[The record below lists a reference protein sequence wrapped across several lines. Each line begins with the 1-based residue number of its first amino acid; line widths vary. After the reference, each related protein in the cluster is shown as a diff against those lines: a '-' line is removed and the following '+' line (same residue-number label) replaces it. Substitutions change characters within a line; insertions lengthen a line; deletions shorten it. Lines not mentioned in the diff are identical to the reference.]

1 MPDAG
6 PEKAETN
13 EPRGRLDIANV
24 AKSFGSVAA
33 VDNVSFTAQAG
44 LITGL
49 IGPNGAGKTTLFDSI
64 AGEQIIDAGSV
75 TLDGIRIDGKPPH
88 AVFRHGLAR
97 TFQIPRPFPKMT
109 VLENLLVVPM
119 DQYGERF
126 WNSWIRR
133 GDVARQEA
141 ALREKARGVIDFC
154 RLSAVENQAA
164 GAISGGQQKLVEIA
178 RALMSDPRIILLDE
192 PGAGVNPVL
201 LDIIVDRIRELNRG
215 GMTFLII
222 EHNIDFV
229 SSLCDHLVVMAEGAN
244 IAEGTVPQVM
254 ARDDVIEAYLGG
266 NVA

>member
-6 PEKAETN
+6 PERAETS

-33 VDNVSFTAQAG
+33 VNNVSFTAKAG
-44 LITGL
+44 EITGL

-64 AGEQIIDAGSV
+64 AGEQVLDAGTV
-75 TLDGIRIDGKPPH
+75 TLDGTRIDGKLPH
-88 AVFRHGLAR
+88 AVFRQGLAR
-97 TFQIPRPFPKMT
+97 TFQIPRPFPRMT
-109 VLENLLVVPM
+109 VLENLMVVPM
-119 DQYGERF
+119 NQHGERF

-141 ALREKARGVIDFC
+141 ALREKARGVIEFC
-154 RLSAVENQAA
+154 RLSAVENQEA

-229 SSLCDHLVVMAEGAN
+229 SSLCDRLVVMAEGAN
-244 IAEGTVPQVM
+244 IAEGTVSDVM
-254 ARDDVIEAYLGG
+254 ARDDVIDAYLGG
-266 NVA
+266 HAA